1 MCIRD
6 RKYANNRIDNVANL
20 YGPGKAAE
28 YAGKQGWKPI
38 EPGDVCWE
46 DMDGNDVID
55 SYDRYV
61 VGNIFPNITGGFS
74 TTFSYKNWSLYGRFD
89 YALGHTLYNDLK
101 ARTLGQYQGTWNI
114 ITDVKDMW
122 TEDNPNTD
130 LSKYYFGDQNIK
142 KNITRSN
149 NGLTAADNNN
159 SHYYEKGDYLCLR
172 ELTLSYTLP
181 KSLISKCFMTDAS
194 VYVTG
199 QNLFYITGYE
209 GTSPEPAVSTE
220 YGRGID
226 NGRYPTPRT
235 VLFGLSVSFSSTN
248 AFII

>member
-1 MCIRD
+1 MGCGRQEGGKLGELIAYKQNHIFKD
-6 RKYANNRIDNVANL
+6 WDDVKKYANNRIDNVANL

-130 LSKYYFGDQNIK
+130 LSKYYLAI
-142 KNITRSN
+142 R
-149 NGLTAADNNN
+149 
-159 SHYYEKGDYLCLR
+159 
-172 ELTLSYTLP
+172 
-181 KSLISKCFMTDAS
+181 ISK
-194 VYVTG
+194 
-199 QNLFYITGYE
+199 
-209 GTSPEPAVSTE
+209 E
-220 YGRGID
+220 YH
-226 NGRYPTPRT
+226 T
-235 VLFGLSVSFSSTN
+235 F
-248 AFII
+248 